1 MRQRYQ
7 GQLEFAIFGTQMSKQ
22 VTIQGRTFG
31 VFLNE
36 TEIDQ
41 AIQKIA
47 DRLNKDFEGKC
58 PVFISVLNGA
68 FMFTADLL
76 KKITIP
82 CELTFV
88 KLSSYSGTGTTGN
101 VKHLVGLSEDISGRP
116 VIILEDIVDTGLTMR
131 AMLNQ
136 VNGLTPASVSIAS
149 LLVKPE
155 CLKEEITVDYVCFNI
170 PDKFVVGYGLD
181 LDGLGRNLADIYQ
194 LIS

>member
-1 MRQRYQ
+1 
-7 GQLEFAIFGTQMSKQ
+7 MSQQ
-22 VTIQGRTFG
+22 VTIKERTFG
-31 VFLNE
+31 VFLSADQ
-36 TEIDQ
+36 IDQ
-41 AIQKIA
+41 AIQEIA
-47 DRLNKDFEGKC
+47 DRINVEFAGKS

-82 CELTFV
+82 CELSFV
-88 KLSSYSGTGTTGN
+88 KLSSYSGTGSSGS
-101 VKHLVGLSEDISGRP
+101 VKHLVGLTEDISGRP

-136 VNGLTPASVSIAS
+136 VQALSPSSVSIAS

-155 CLKEEITVDYVCFNI
+155 SLKEEITVDYVCFNI

-181 LDGLGRNLADIYQ
+181 LDGFGRNLADIYQ

>member
-1 MRQRYQ
+1 
-7 GQLEFAIFGTQMSKQ
+7 MSKQ
-22 VTIQGRTFG
+22 ITIKGRTFG

-47 DRLNKDFEGKC
+47 DQINKDFEGTC
-58 PVFISVLNGA
+58 PIFISVLNGA

-116 VIILEDIVDTGLTMR
+116 IIILEDIVDTGLTMR

-136 VNGLTPASVSIAS
+136 VNGLSPSSISIAS

-155 CLKEEITVDYVCFNI
+155 SLKEEITVDYVCFNI